1 MPDALAGSGG
11 LRVRGFFAEEQK
23 RHAPRRFMVAGV
35 FRDSTEQPERAVRLL
50 EGARA
55 AGLTFERP
63 AEHGPG
69 PIAAI
74 HPPAYLTFLET
85 IHARWRALD
94 GAAEEVLPN
103 VHLDRTLGGYP
114 TSPVGL
120 AAFHQADTACP
131 IGPHTWESACW
142 SAWTAAAAAE
152 AVLAGDRAAYALCR
166 PPGHHAYSDL
176 AGGFCFL
183 NNAAIAAQILRRAHD
198 RVAILDVDVHHG
210 NGTQG
215 IFYARD
221 DVLTVSL
228 HSDPADYY
236 PFLCGYAHERGCGRG
251 EHYNRNLPL
260 PRSTEDDDYLAA
272 LDEAVA
278 TIRAFAPGAL
288 VLAVGLDAHRG
299 DPLRGM
305 RLSTGAFERIGGAVA
320 RIGLPTVLVQEGG
333 YLSEALG
340 RNLTAFL
347 TGFREAAKP

>member
-1 MPDALAGSGG
+1 M
-11 LRVRGFFAEEQK
+11 RGFFAEEQK

-35 FRDSTEQPERAVRLL
+35 FRDSTEQPERADRLL
-50 EGARA
+50 AGAREA
-55 AGLTFERP
+55 AVRFERP
-63 AEHGPG
+63 GEHGLG

-85 IHARWRALD
+85 IHARWSAEVE

-114 TSPVGL
+114 ASPVGQ

-131 IGPHTWESACW
+131 IGPHTWEAACW
-142 SAWTAAAAAE
+142 SAWTAVSAAE
-152 AVLAGDRAAYALCR
+152 AVLAGERAAYALCR
-166 PPGHHAYSDL
+166 PPGHHAYADL

-183 NNAAIAAQILRRAHD
+183 NNAAIAAQLLRRAHD
-198 RVAILDVDVHHG
+198 RVAVLDVDVHHG

-228 HSDPADYY
+228 HADPAVYY
-236 PFLCGYAHERGCGRG
+236 PFLCGYAHERGAGRG

-260 PRSTEDDDYLAA
+260 PRTTEDADYMAA
-272 LDEAVA
+272 LDDA
-278 TIRAFAPGAL
+278 IGHLRACAPGAL
-288 VLAVGLDAHRG
+288 VVALGLDAHKD
-299 DPLRGM
+299 DPLKGM
-305 RLSTGAFERIGGAVA
+305 RLTTRAFERIGAAVA
-320 RIGLPTVLVQEGG
+320 GIGLPTVLVQEGG
-333 YLSEALG
+333 YLSDALG

-347 TGFREAAKP
+347 TGFREAAKS